1 LILYEKILCYTTGD
15 RFNKNRK
22 GGNMAK
28 AKKATCAAKTTKG
41 EKCKNPSQGKSVYCT
56 THKKK

>member
-1 LILYEKILCYTTGD
+1 
-15 RFNKNRK
+15 
-22 GGNMAK
+22 MAM

-41 EKCKNPSQGKSVYCT
+41 KKCKNPSQGKSVYCS